1 MVLGD
6 GEAAVSEIVDRLHL
20 PQPQVSKH
28 LGVLRAVD
36 LVRCRTVGRRR
47 LYRVNGAGLKP
58 VHDWVRAFER
68 HWNERFD
75 RLDDLLTE
83 LPTGGSP
90 VTIAPT
96 RWHGTHTVEHTSKE
110 HRDGHVGSGME
121 QGMQHSLDRIEDLL
135 ASDACR

>member
-1 MVLGD
+1 VVARAATTSDAFNAIAEQGRRDILMALGD
-6 GEAAVSEIVDRLHL
+6 REAAVGELVERLHL

-36 LVRCRTVGRRR
+36 LVRCRTAGRRR

-68 HWNERFD
+68 HWNERLD

-83 LPTGGSP
+83 L
-90 VTIAPT
+90 
-96 RWHGTHTVEHTSKE
+96 
-110 HRDGHVGSGME
+110 
-121 QGMQHSLDRIEDLL
+121 QQED
-135 ASDACR
+135 SQ